1 MRNAL
6 TKSDKNDIIKK
17 PTENCGSE
25 SAKRWRL
32 LPSLEG
38 SRISFSPFNTMR
50 GGDSMYLTLAELL
63 MIFTL
68 LIAFADLLLKHFNDN
83 DKT

>member
-1 MRNAL
+1 
-6 TKSDKNDIIKK
+6 
-17 PTENCGSE
+17 
-25 SAKRWRL
+25 
-32 LPSLEG
+32 
-38 SRISFSPFNTMR
+38 
-50 GGDSMYLTLAELL
+50 MYLTLAELL